1 MFPQIEV
8 QHSIGN
14 TLTISNELD
23 IRAVTYLSDNTDIA
37 ATNIPVENAI
47 DFSTGTKLVM
57 LDEIGAENAEI
68 VTQTAVLPQA
78 VTTLATLMAHNR
90 GEAIQQ
96 LNYDQIVISR
106 SSTIDGSYSA
116 IATAVMQVKQEKT
129 IIFDSAGLSTDFYK
143 VQWKNSLTAALSPL
157 SDPISVS
164 TYSSDTVGALIQP
177 VLLAMGVSEN
187 DPKIT
192 TQFCISAIQD
202 GRLLTQALLYGIRQ
216 PWQEKFEFP
225 TKLFAG
231 TNFIPLP
238 EDIDY
243 QETDRSVLAARFLI
257 DNILTPYNLKYIDK
271 RSWNQVAFSVMG
283 SSPVNDVHIGDT
295 DIQLENTG
303 DFWDVNGGSVAV
315 ATTGFDQDIM
325 WLEYASNDKTTNT
338 LHGVVGVT
346 RDVPAGTQMWTRPS
360 ISQPIYYT
368 VYSDRLVFDR
378 IIPENMQG
386 FNIYLDY
393 YAKMVP
399 VVNLYDIIPEHY
411 REIYK
416 WYLRFA
422 IKYRKDIALPKDDPD
437 LIRFQTLVKAV
448 FDNMYTG
455 QDTTI
460 ITT

>member
-202 GRLLTQALLYGIRQ
+202 GRLLTQAL
-216 PWQEKFEFP
+216 W
-225 TKLFAG
+225 
-231 TNFIPLP
+231 
-238 EDIDY
+238 
-243 QETDRSVLAARFLI
+243 
-257 DNILTPYNLKYIDK
+257 
-271 RSWNQVAFSVMG
+271 
-283 SSPVNDVHIGDT
+283 
-295 DIQLENTG
+295 
-303 DFWDVNGGSVAV
+303 
-315 ATTGFDQDIM
+315 
-325 WLEYASNDKTTNT
+325 
-338 LHGVVGVT
+338 
-346 RDVPAGTQMWTRPS
+346 
-360 ISQPIYYT
+360 
-368 VYSDRLVFDR
+368 
-378 IIPENMQG
+378 
-386 FNIYLDY
+386 
-393 YAKMVP
+393 
-399 VVNLYDIIPEHY
+399 
-411 REIYK
+411 
-416 WYLRFA
+416 
-422 IKYRKDIALPKDDPD
+422 
-437 LIRFQTLVKAV
+437 
-448 FDNMYTG
+448 
-455 QDTTI
+455 
-460 ITT
+460 